1 MPHCSQEDMPK
12 IWNESMAPQKGLCHS
27 ISSHCSFVGIIRTHS
42 CWWTQ
47 VKSIQR
53 QISSLT
59 ASLDSNNAEA
69 RANAQAEIDRLQ
81 QELTNVCAGVVSR
94 GSPEEHDYALRS
106 ARPD

>member
-1 MPHCSQEDMPK
+1 MVYIS
-12 IWNESMAPQKGLCHS
+12 GLM
-27 ISSHCSFVGIIRTHS
+27 
-42 CWWTQ
+42 Q

-81 QELTNVCAGVVSR
+81 RELTNVCAGRVVSR
-94 GSPEEHDYALRS
+94 SGLSEERNYVLR
-106 ARPD
+106 ARAD